1 MHVSVRSARLSV
13 ISKKTWNELKDHD
26 LEYAHPGALKFS
38 EQSTDITKPMRSSS
52 RGDGRR
58 GPFTRGGSALL
69 LREEADQISRKQQKQ
84 LLALGFGLLIV
95 FCAVVYCVHESDK
108 EARAQEVSTILQV
121 LQQERNALES
131 LMEEN
136 T

>member
-1 MHVSVRSARLSV
+1 
-13 ISKKTWNELKDHD
+13 
-26 LEYAHPGALKFS
+26 
-38 EQSTDITKPMRSSS
+38 MRSSS

-108 EARAQEVSTILQV
+108 EARAQEVSTILQE
-121 LQQERNALES
+121 LQQERNALDS